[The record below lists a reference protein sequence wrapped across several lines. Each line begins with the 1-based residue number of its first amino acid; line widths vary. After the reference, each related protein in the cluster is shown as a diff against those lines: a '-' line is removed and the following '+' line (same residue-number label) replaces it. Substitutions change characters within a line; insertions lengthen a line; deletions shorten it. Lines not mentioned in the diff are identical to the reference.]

1 MRRGRAI
8 PAGKRAAEE
17 GLRAH
22 NRKIWSARFAEYNVW
37 GKPFRKRLPPNIV
50 QRRSKKSVHTC
61 RPFPHLQKSPT
72 NVACCN
78 QIHDCPLPKNT
89 LELVCSTKNL
99 TCREPQAARS
109 QICAVLPSFVPDT
122 PGFFLSGKCMTA
134 VGRSA
139 ADVPVWFGRCPAG
152 SAAAAV
158 AEERHWRRTAS
169 AVSPPLRCSDTARPT
184 PPLRG

>member
-1 MRRGRAI
+1 MVRRGRAI

-22 NRKIWSARFAEYNVW
+22 NRTIWSARFAEYNVW

-99 TCREPQAARS
+99 MCREPQAARS
-109 QICAVLPSFVPDT
+109 QICAVLPSFVSDT
-122 PGFFLSGKCMTA
+122 PGFFLLGKCMTA

-139 ADVPVWFGRCPAG
+139 AGVPVWPVSRRLSRSGRCGRA
-152 SAAAAV
+152 
-158 AEERHWRRTAS
+158 AS